1 MIHSMTGFGKAEAK
15 SRNKKITVELRS
27 VNSKQAD
34 INLRFPSDIRH
45 LEMPV
50 RKLIT
55 EELQRGKIDVFI
67 NLEQLNEEPN
77 INLNADLAKK
87 YWDKFQEF
95 SNVSGVPLPKDPMR
109 TILSLPGVMQYDV
122 EENPEQAKELESIT
136 LNAIKEACQQ
146 LNEFRNQEGESLY
159 QGFVKNIT
167 SIQELLAT
175 VDPYEKERI
184 TEIRERLEDGL
195 KKYIDI
201 DYDHSRLEQEMIY
214 YIEKLDVNEEKN
226 RLSNHLEYFLNTLEQ
241 DEVGQG
247 RKLGFIAQEIG
258 REINTLG
265 SKSNHATLQKIVV
278 KMKDELEQIK
288 EQVLN
293 VL

>member
-15 SRNKKITVELRS
+15 AGNKQITVEIRS
-27 VNSKQAD
+27 INSKQAD

-45 LEMPV
+45 LEMAA

-55 EELQRGKIDVFI
+55 DELQRGKIDVFVS
-67 NLEQLNEEPN
+67 LEQLTEEPS
-77 INLNADLAKK
+77 IHLDAELAKK
-87 YWDKFQEF
+87 YWEKLQTFSQE
-95 SNVSGVPLPKDPMR
+95 SGVPFPADPMR
-109 TILSLPGVMQYDV
+109 TILSLPGVMIHDLP
-122 EENPEQAKELESIT
+122 ENPEHAEELERIT
-136 LNAIKEACQQ
+136 QAALLEACQN
-146 LNEFRNQEGESLY
+146 LKEFRDQEGESLY
-159 QGFVKNIT
+159 SGFIKNIYT
-167 SIQELLAT
+167 IQELLES
-175 VDPYEKERI
+175 VEPYEQERI
-184 TEIRERLEDGL
+184 NEVRERLEEGL
-195 KKYIDI
+195 KKYVEV
-201 DYDHSRLEQEMIY
+201 DYDRSRLEQEMIY

-226 RLSNHLEYFLNTLEQ
+226 RLKNHLEYFLNTLEQ

-265 SKSNHATLQKIVV
+265 SKSNHAVMQKIVV

-288 EQVLN
+288 EQVFN

>member
-1 MIHSMTGFGKAEAK
+1 MTGFGKAEAK
-15 SRNKKITVELRS
+15 IGNKKIVVEVRS

-34 INLRFPSDIRH
+34 LSLRYPSELRFV
-45 LEMPV
+45 EMPA

-55 EELQRGKIDVFI
+55 EMLQRGKVDIFI
-67 NLEQLNEEPN
+67 TLEQITEEPALT
-77 INLNADLAKK
+77 LNAALAKE
-87 YWDKFQEF
+87 YWQSLQDFSQE
-95 SNVSGVPLPKDPMR
+95 SGIPLPQEPMR
-109 TILSLPGVMQYDV
+109 TILSMPGVMLYDKKAS
-122 EENPEQAKELESIT
+122 EEEQEQLERDILEIVREACLRLQEFRDQEGLMLHEGFKKNIHTIQALLESV
-136 LNAIKEACQQ
+136 A
-146 LNEFRNQEGESLY
+146 
-159 QGFVKNIT
+159 
-167 SIQELLAT
+167 
-175 VDPYEKERI
+175 PYEAERI
-184 TEIRERLEDGL
+184 VEIRERLEEGL
-195 KKYIDI
+195 RKYVEVE
-201 DYDHSRLEQEMIY
+201 YDRSRLEQEMIY

-226 RLSNHLEYFLNTLEQ
+226 RLRNHLDYFLKTLEQ

>member
-15 SRNKKITVELRS
+15 SRNKKITVVLRS

>member
-15 SRNKKITVELRS
+15 TGNKQITVEIRS
-27 VNSKQAD
+27 INSKQAD

-45 LEMPV
+45 LEMAA

-55 EELQRGKIDVFI
+55 DELQRGKIDVFVS
-67 NLEQLNEEPN
+67 LEQLTEEPS
-77 INLNADLAKK
+77 IHLDAVLARK
-87 YWDKFQEF
+87 YWENLQAF
-95 SNVSGVPLPKDPMR
+95 STESGVPLPTDPMR
-109 TILSLPGVMQYDV
+109 TILSLPGVMIHDLP
-122 EENPEQAKELESIT
+122 ENPEHEAELERIT
-136 LNAIKEACQQ
+136 LNALMEACQH
-146 LNEFRNQEGESLY
+146 LKEFRDQEGESLNA
-159 QGFVKNIT
+159 GFIKNIST
-167 SIQELLAT
+167 IQELLAS
-175 VDPYEKERI
+175 VEPYEQERI
-184 TEIRERLEDGL
+184 KEVRDRLEEGL
-195 KKYIDI
+195 RKYIEV
-201 DYDHSRLEQEMIY
+201 DYDRSRLEQEMIY

-226 RLSNHLEYFLNTLEQ
+226 RLTNHLEYFLNTLEL

-265 SKSNHATLQKIVV
+265 SKSNHAVMQKIVV

-288 EQVLN
+288 EQIFN

>member
-1 MIHSMTGFGKAEAK
+1 MTGFGKAEAK
-15 SRNKKITVELRS
+15 AGNKQITVELRS

-45 LEMPV
+45 LEIV
-50 RKLIT
+50 ARKIIT
-55 EELQRGKIDVFI
+55 DELQRGKIDVFI
-67 NLEQLNEEPN
+67 NLEQLTEEPS
-77 INLNADLAKK
+77 INLNAELAKE
-87 YWDKFQEF
+87 YWNELQKFSQA
-95 SNVSGVPLPKDPMR
+95 SGVPLPVDPMR
-109 TILSLPGVMQYDV
+109 TILTLPGVMLHDT
-122 EENPEQAKELESIT
+122 PDDPHQAEELERIT
-136 LNAIKEACQQ
+136 QKAILEACQR
-146 LNEFRNQEGESLY
+146 LKEFRDQEGEALY
-159 QGFVKNIT
+159 SGFIKNIST
-167 SIQELLAT
+167 IQELLES
-175 VDPYEKERI
+175 VEPYEQERI
-184 TEIRERLEDGL
+184 TEVRERLEEGL
-195 KKYIDI
+195 RKYVEVE
-201 DYDHSRLEQEMIY
+201 YDRSRLEQEMIY

-226 RLSNHLEYFLNTLEQ
+226 RLRNHLEYFLNTLDQ

-265 SKSNHATLQKIVV
+265 SKSNHAILQKIVV